1 MGYFAKQIL
10 LLLISLTVLL
20 SMCSGLRFKT
30 RGEGVHSQWYRLGHR
45 SDRSLQIRWWWSWVH
60 DILYGGIYSFSFKPN
75 IFGATHFY
83 CSFSWQNAEKS
94 FDIYKDERDY
104 SRCEDCS
111 WRVTEHYLCV
121 SATDSLASPE
131 TCYDWNGKFYLWSVA
146 PPIVILLYET
156 NHKGFFDSLV
166 LLLLMQWDY
175 RSLAKFFVMHD
186 ACMWLKCLL
195 FLCVTVFHELIIY
208 YIVLVIRQWNEIA
221 VLIV

>member
-1 MGYFAKQIL
+1 MQWSSFHN
-10 LLLISLTVLL
+10 TW
-20 SMCSGLRFKT
+20 
-30 RGEGVHSQWYRLGHR
+30 GEGVHSQWYRLRHR
-45 SDRSLQIRWWWSWVH
+45 SDRSLQIRWWWSWGTWYP
-60 DILYGGIYSFSFKPN
+60 LGRSLLFSFKPN

-83 CSFSWQNAEKS
+83 CSFSRPNAEKS

-156 NHKGFFDSLV
+156 NHKGFFDSLL
-166 LLLLMQWDY
+166 LLLLMQWGY
-175 RSLAKFFVMHD
+175 CCLAKSFVTHD
-186 ACMWLKCLL
+186 AYMWLKCLL
-195 FLCVTVFHELIIY
+195 FLYVTVFHELIIY
-208 YIVLVIRQWNEIA
+208 YIVLVIRQ
-221 VLIV
+221 

>member
-1 MGYFAKQIL
+1 MVFVSKHEVKECIRNDIGLGID
-10 LLLISLTVLL
+10 LTVH
-20 SMCSGLRFKT
+20 C
-30 RGEGVHSQWYRLGHR
+30 R
-45 SDRSLQIRWWWSWVH
+45 SDDDDLGVH
-60 DILYGGIYSFSFKPN
+60 DILYGGVYSFSFKPN